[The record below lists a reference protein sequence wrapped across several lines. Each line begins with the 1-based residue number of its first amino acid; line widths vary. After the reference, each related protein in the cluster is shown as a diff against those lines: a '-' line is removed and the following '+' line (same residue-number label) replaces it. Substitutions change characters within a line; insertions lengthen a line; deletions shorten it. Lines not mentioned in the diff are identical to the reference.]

1 VVTLSYETVILCS
14 EQDAGGL
21 ILGPAVRTGL
31 AAVSLVGNNNGGLAG
46 VMEAEVATKIFM
58 TCTKGHEAEIT
69 IKDAPLA
76 NLQEGGHLILTGE
89 MNTPQPC
96 PVCGGQL
103 TTPGG
108 HYEKNETGFLVRL
121 GDAPTSIQ

>member
-1 VVTLSYETVILCS
+1 MT
-14 EQDAGGL
+14 
-21 ILGPAVRTGL
+21 
-31 AAVSLVGNNNGGLAG
+31 SLVGNNNGELAG

-69 IKDAPLA
+69 LKDAPLA
-76 NLQEGGHLILTGE
+76 DLQEGSHLIVTGE
-89 MNTPQPC
+89 INTPQPC

-103 TTPGG
+103 ATESG

>member
-21 ILGPAVRTGL
+21 ILGPAVHTSL
-31 AAVSLVGNNNGGLAG
+31 AVASLVGNNNGGLAG

-76 NLQEGGHLILTGE
+76 NLQEGG
-89 MNTPQPC
+89 TPQPC